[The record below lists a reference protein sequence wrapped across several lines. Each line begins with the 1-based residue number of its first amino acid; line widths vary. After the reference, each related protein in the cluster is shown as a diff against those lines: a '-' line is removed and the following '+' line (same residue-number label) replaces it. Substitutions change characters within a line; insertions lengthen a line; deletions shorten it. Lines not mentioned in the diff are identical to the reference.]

1 MINQL
6 TGLILQKSVVGE
18 THTIDTENIKVFEVL
33 KMNRKVIMVN
43 ILDFCK
49 DGFRRRCKENINLG
63 IVIFVSIKSDTIH

>member
-6 TGLILQKSVVGE
+6 TGLMLQKSVVGE
-18 THTIDTENIKVFEVL
+18 THTIDTENIKVFEVS

-49 DGFRRRCKENINLG
+49 DGIRRRCKENILY
-63 IVIFVSIKSDTIH
+63 S